1 MTGIPFSHVTRKDIE
16 LGADNE
22 KIFQRGLDYFKSY
35 AVSRIRLEDS
45 TLHGRV
51 RGSYDTYSVEI
62 TDTNGKLS
70 YACSCPYEGSGCK
83 HIVATLL
90 TFLDQKEEILAKAH
104 KNQTATQTLSEKL
117 QLLDTTELIELLLL
131 SLKNHRDWKQILL
144 KTVIKKLEKKGDRS
158 NITDIYEQQFRQLI
172 DRVSE
177 ILTEHNEYGGGSE
190 SEQDEA
196 FELLDDIVEL
206 FKQQKLTQQ
215 LKLELIDKLFFFYD
229 WNNSGMED
237 MLLDTIYDVCEI
249 STDWKYVIKK
259 LSKTKD
265 EYKSEL
271 IQKIKKEKL
280 KENNSV

>member
-22 KIFQRGLDYFKSY
+22 KIFQRGLDYFKSH
-35 AVSRIRLEDS
+35 AVSRITLEDS